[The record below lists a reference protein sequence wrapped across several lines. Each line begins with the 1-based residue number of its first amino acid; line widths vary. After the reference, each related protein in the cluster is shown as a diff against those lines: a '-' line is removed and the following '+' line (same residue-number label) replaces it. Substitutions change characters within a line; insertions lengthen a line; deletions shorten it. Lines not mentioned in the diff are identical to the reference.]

1 VGPGWATIACMRGC
15 MDRRMGARRA
25 AAGCVITPRP
35 CLKKQK
41 QEIGSLLPVRPTRS
55 CWNSLLHGLWKNTEG
70 PQPHLIRDKF
80 FAGSSTVDSTR
91 VPE

>member
-1 VGPGWATIACMRGC
+1 VGPGWATMRGC
-15 MDRRMGARRA
+15 MDRRMGAASRRRLRHHPEA
-25 AAGCVITPRP
+25 LFEA
-35 CLKKQK
+35 KQK

-91 VPE
+91 VQGPE